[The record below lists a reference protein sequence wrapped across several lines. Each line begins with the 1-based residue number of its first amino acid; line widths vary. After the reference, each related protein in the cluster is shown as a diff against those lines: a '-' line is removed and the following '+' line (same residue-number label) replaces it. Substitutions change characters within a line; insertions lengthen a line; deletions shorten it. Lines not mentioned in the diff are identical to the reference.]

1 MSSDIVNNLIINEK
15 KNELVNKSI
24 KVGSF
29 NSIIKNDL
37 STSERK
43 KVLPELVDKVTT
55 VI

>member
-1 MSSDIVNNLIINEK
+1 MK
-15 KNELVNKSI
+15 KKMNLVNKSI